1 MPKIDIINSHFVA
14 TYSLENWKI
23 RKYLQEQKRVVITK
37 KVFGSVH
44 SVFND
49 ILKDGI
55 AHQLDI
61 FKKYPERLAPVISGY
76 DPVIFTDQRKLVDG
90 IRELGV
96 SYKGQVY
103 LFNSK
108 HSLQQFW
115 TAPDRY
121 ANHAGAAMQRT
132 R

>member
-1 MPKIDIINSHFVA
+1 VKGDPQFGIIHRGR
-14 TYSLENWKI
+14 L
-23 RKYLQEQKRVVITK
+23 YLFAGQQ
-37 KVFGSVH
+37 
-44 SVFND
+44 
-49 ILKDGI
+49 
-55 AHQLDI
+55 QLDI

-76 DPVIFTDQRKLVDG
+76 DPVVFTDQRKLVDG

-96 SYKGQVY
+96 SYKGKVY

-108 HSLQQFW
+108 QSLQQFW

-121 ANHAGAAMQRT
+121 ANQATAAMQRT